1 MSKSTKKTARSKNL
15 HPPLERGARSKA
27 VRDYLAK
34 NRKASPK
41 VVVSALKE
49 QGIDVSPGLVM
60 VIKYS
65 KRGKRFAS
73 VESQASALLLVKKM
87 AEKIGGISKAHAALD
102 ILEQLR

>member
-1 MSKSTKKTARSKNL
+1 MSKTSKAKNS
-15 HPPLERGARSKA
+15 HPTLERGARSKA
-27 VRDYLAK
+27 VREFLVT

-41 VVVSALKE
+41 VVVAALKE

-87 AEKIGGISKAHAALD
+87 TEKVGGIGKAHAALD